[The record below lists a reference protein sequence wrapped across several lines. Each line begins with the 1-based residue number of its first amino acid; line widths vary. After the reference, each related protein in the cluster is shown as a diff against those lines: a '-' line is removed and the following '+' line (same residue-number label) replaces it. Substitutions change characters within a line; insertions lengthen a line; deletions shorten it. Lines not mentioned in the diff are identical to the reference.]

1 MNKAGRSWVL
11 VNEVGLLS
19 FVHEVYPLKI
29 ADVPF
34 LSVGKISIAG
44 GLKIDCA
51 GQTLRFPEQ

>member
-1 MNKAGRSWVL
+1 M